1 MAKSVVSFV
10 LDEEQDRDLLRWL
23 QSLPKGARSEAIRE
37 ALRAHLGHGSI
48 TLGDIYQAILDLKR
62 GGFVAGAPAS
72 DAPARDEPLDVA
84 ATLDNLGL

>member
-23 QSLPKGARSEAIRE
+23 HSLPKGARSEAIRE
-37 ALRAHLGHGSI
+37 ALRAHLGHSGI

-62 GGFVAGAPAS
+62 GGLVLSAQGNDAPAS
-72 DAPARDEPLDVA
+72 DEPLDVA